1 MSLTGGTPAWEGDA
15 MKTFHCCDD
24 IVDLGAISA
33 ETCGVEPL
41 GGPEIETGN
50 YYLFASGTVGADD

>member
-1 MSLTGGTPAWEGDA
+1 

-50 YYLFASGTVGADD
+50 YYIFASGTVGTDD